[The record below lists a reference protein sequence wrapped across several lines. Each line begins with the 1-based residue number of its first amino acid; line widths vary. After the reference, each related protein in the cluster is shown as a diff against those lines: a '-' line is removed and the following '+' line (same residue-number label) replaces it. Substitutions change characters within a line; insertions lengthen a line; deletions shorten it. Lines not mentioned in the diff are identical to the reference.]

1 MIFETIRYVRQEGGR
16 VAIVSP
22 RIDVCRELFRGFSKH
37 FHKRKACSFMENQ
50 KSLIATQ
57 TSLLPPP
64 ISYCILSE
72 LSTDRGG

>member
-22 RIDVCRELFRGFSKH
+22 RIDVCRELFPRIQQAFPQE
-37 FHKRKACSFMENQ
+37 KAFSFMENQ

-64 ISYCILSE
+64 ISYCIFI
-72 LSTDRGG
+72 GAFN